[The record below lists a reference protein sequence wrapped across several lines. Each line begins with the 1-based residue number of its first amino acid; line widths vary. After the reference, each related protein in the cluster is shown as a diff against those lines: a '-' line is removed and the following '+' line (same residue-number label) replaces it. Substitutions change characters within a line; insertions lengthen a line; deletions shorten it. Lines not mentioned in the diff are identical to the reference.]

1 MNISLNF
8 NTLNY
13 DTIKKIRK
21 AITEN
26 LMDEEY
32 IDNSDNLYYGVSE
45 IITDELCKHLKI
57 KNIEE

>member
-26 LMDEEY
+26 LMEEEY
-32 IDNSDNLYYGVSE
+32 IDNSDNSYYGALE
-45 IITDELCKHLKI
+45 IITIELCKNLKI

>member
-32 IDNSDNLYYGVSE
+32 IDNSDNSYYGVSE
-45 IITDELCKHLKI
+45 IITIELCKHLKI

>member
-21 AITEN
+21 AITET

-32 IDNSDNLYYGVSE
+32 IDNSDNSYYGVSE
-45 IITDELCKHLKI
+45 IITDELCKQLKI
-57 KNIEE
+57 KK

>member
-26 LMDEEY
+26 LMEEEY
-32 IDNSDNLYYGVSE
+32 IDNSDNSYYGASK
-45 IITDELCKHLKI
+45 IITIELCKHLKI